1 MCEFFKINRWVLDVP
16 STLFMMYNSHSPLVA
31 TDISRLLDRS
41 TSVATKE
48 CSGVK
53 NAKRTQLQKLQ
64 TQNYSWDK
72 YQSHIGPTIE
82 KVEDM
87 SRHVKRLPSTSTIT
101 FSINIQN
108 RILTDIQNKNP
119 ILDAPLSLTWN
130 LTRGIRKVTQPQKS
144 KHYTQLGAMP
154 HCMQNAP
161 DNESKLTECHYS
173 GLWTNWTA
181 DELGR
186 YWINGIPFASGFF
199 LKRFILSPPFVLN
212 WL

>member
-64 TQNYSWDK
+64 TPNYSWDK

-82 KVEDM
+82 NVEDM

-119 ILDAPLSLTWN
+119 ILDAQLSLTWN

-186 YWINGIPFASGFF
+186 
-199 LKRFILSPPFVLN
+199 
-212 WL
+212 